1 MSRGLRWYLT
11 VTKPLFYGQLAK
23 RMSMRDELND
33 ARTKVWRQLDV
44 GTFVTADLVVV
55 RRGEDRQKLNKM

>member
-1 MSRGLRWYLT
+1 M
-11 VTKPLFYGQLAK
+11 TKPLFYGQLAK